1 MMCGG
6 HQSSAIAAAWAVLA
20 SPVKTGWRHLRRPHP
35 LRPEQTTRKAKS
47 AFWSARIALQFGL
60 LPVAIGAGQLSLPN
74 PLGISLLYPPVP
86 RQAATRARGGF
97 VTQGWVNL
105 AGPATRSRCTSCW
118 LRTFQ
123 YRVTHGTW
131 ESRETSVVAL
141 SGASWTRYAVTR
153 RPDASTTTS
162 RDTGIRE
169 PPDAYYLTRIQALIS
184 DLLSEGCDIDLAARQ
199 GTLGLTL
206 ALRSARRSSSYL
218 T

>member
-1 MMCGG
+1 MTRG
-6 HQSSAIAAAWAVLA
+6 QRSEAIETQPLPLQISKHLHIVSMLAMDHAA
-20 SPVKTGWRHLRRPHP
+20 LR
-35 LRPEQTTRKAKS
+35 
-47 AFWSARIALQFGL
+47 
-60 LPVAIGAGQLSLPN
+60 
-74 PLGISLLYPPVP
+74 
-86 RQAATRARGGF
+86 
-97 VTQGWVNL
+97 
-105 AGPATRSRCTSCW
+105 PATRSRCTSCW

-131 ESRETSVVAL
+131 ESREISLVAL